1 MALNL
6 NSGFEILY
14 LSDLKYDRMTVEI
27 KYKDRP
33 SAQINK
39 DKDIDRMEIE
49 IYSEYVIPDFLS
61 ELKFPSYDFLEAL
74 SVASSALRYF
84 NYRTCCNSIAA

>member
-6 NSGFEILY
+6 NSGFEILD

-33 SAQINK
+33 VAQINK
-39 DKDIDRMEIE
+39 YKGIDRMEIE
-49 IYSEYVIPDFLS
+49 IYSEYVIPNFLS
-61 ELKFPSYDFLEAL
+61 ELKFRLGDF
-74 SVASSALRYF
+74 
-84 NYRTCCNSIAA
+84 